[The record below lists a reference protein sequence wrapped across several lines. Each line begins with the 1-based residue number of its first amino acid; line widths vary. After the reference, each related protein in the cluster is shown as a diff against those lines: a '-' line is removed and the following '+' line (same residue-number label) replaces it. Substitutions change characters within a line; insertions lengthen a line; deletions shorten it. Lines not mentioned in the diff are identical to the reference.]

1 MNHTWRDRPGHFS
14 TSPMNAARL
23 IVGLS
28 GPTLTAAEATLFR
41 DLQPAGYILFSR
53 NLQSPAQIRALTDSL
68 AALSLDRP
76 FISIDQEGGRVWRTR
91 EFSAAPPDAATFTAK
106 ATPNQIARFGALT
119 GQLLEI
125 LGINFNFAPVLDLDH
140 FPEQNN
146 GLRGRCWGRD
156 SQTVINNAG
165 VFNRWM
171 RKQKILSCGK
181 HFPTNGLALSD
192 PHHDLP
198 VADISRA
205 DLLKEDLLPY
215 TALMPELDAI
225 MACHLNFPRLDP
237 EMPASLSRPILTG
250 LLRDQLGYEGLIL
263 TDDLDMGAIV
273 QNYGRGNDIKLALQ
287 AGADIA
293 LVCHEMASLP
303 AALDSLEIHDD
314 DSLRRIE
321 KRRNKLHRP
330 PDFTATRWDEINEQM
345 TELTREVIGQ
355 DRFDPA
361 RPSQSP
367 VEDY

>member
-1 MNHTWRDRPGHFS
+1 
-14 TSPMNAARL
+14 MNAARL
-23 IVGLS
+23 IVGLA
-28 GPTLTAAEATLFR
+28 GPELTAGEADLFR

-53 NLQSPAQIRALTDSL
+53 NLNSAPQIRELTDALSD
-68 AALSLDRP
+68 LSLDRP
-76 FISIDQEGGRVWRTR
+76 FIAIDQEGGRVWRTHA
-91 EFSAAPPDAATFTAK
+91 FSSAPPDAATFTAK
-106 ATPNQIARFGALT
+106 GTPNQIAQFGALT

-125 LGINFNFAPVLDLDH
+125 LGINLNFAPVLDLDH
-140 FPEQNN
+140 FPDQIN

-198 VADISRA
+198 VANISRA
-205 DLLKEDLLPY
+205 ELLKEDLLPY

-225 MACHLNFPRLDP
+225 MACHLNFPQLDP
-237 EMPASLSRPILTG
+237 DMPASLSRPILTG
-250 LLRDQLGYEGLIL
+250 LLRDQLGYKGLIL

-273 QNYGRGNDIKLALQ
+273 QNYGRGNDIKLALE

-293 LVCHEMASLP
+293 LVCHAMASLP
-303 AALDSLEIHDD
+303 AALDKLEVHDD

-321 KRRNKLHRP
+321 KQRDKLKRP
-330 PDFTATRWDEINEQM
+330 LDFTQKDWDEINAKM
-345 TELTREVIGQ
+345 TDLTREVIDQ